1 MALQG
6 NTDNDQKRET
16 NGNLP
21 GDLLTEMDLAS
32 IAKSY
37 RRHFIKLQSLVVEKI
52 KEVEEITA
60 EKEEL
65 ERSVQTALQKLWT
78 KEEELHCQRA
88 SSFEREKCFIESLRQ
103 ESVHSEELEI
113 QVQTLTSQ
121 RDMLQEQAF
130 QLEQQ
135 LLMVKG
141 ETEKQKEELDR
152 KLPELE
158 STQESLKKMTAGLMD
173 QIVDVMSVHNK
184 QKSRVVDVSTS
195 TTEENGSDFS
205 SSEHCNESGESLEDD
220 VSAEVKMINMKE
232 QCYDLRKEVKSLI
245 SSIHDLWYKVNP
257 NCNSCDV
264 GEQKEEVDPR
274 ILLSEILQAFY
285 KEKSMVA
292 DMEEQNAR
300 QLKNLQEVHE
310 AHCLTEGRIHRLW
323 IKFCFHEE
331 HEDLQTWTKGIPDTT
346 EETDDVLQKIES
358 ALSKNKSTLQES
370 QELKSLNA
378 SQGKK
383 MADLNALVEK
393 LRDEHR
399 QLSNELDRKNAKL
412 EESRLSTNKTI
423 EDKDVEI
430 EILKEQLQESEK
442 NEQQLKLESETGSKC
457 TDDALEK
464 MLQSKESA
472 FEAYQKKYQKEEV
485 VLRDEIRDLR
495 EALERASRDKNDLQ
509 EYCELLKADVDK
521 SEILINSAEEDERS
535 LKELLEQERKNGQK
549 LYLTAKELYEEV
561 HTKNHEALSQ
571 ATTITVLQEKVRT
584 LELELRATVQDW
596 QVDKKNLRN
605 AKETE
610 QYLQSSLQ
618 QALRELFQ
626 LKTKNEEETDE
637 GKEDM
642 KTTGAPDEV
651 EHQKALQ
658 QRFHELENLLHTAL
672 AKGCQDLEEYA
683 ATIEELSEENKLL
696 EKEVDEYKRSSLTS
710 QKTNHKL
717 KTLLRAVKDDLLEEM
732 KARKELEAL
741 MVKSKE
747 KAEPSLKE
755 DRRFDAESTA
765 SIDQLPGVV
774 EARQSSDQL
783 SSPSDSYIQGQR
795 RVSKVK
801 GFPKIRISKA
811 INKRF
816 SLPSV
821 SVTSP
826 RKEKKVGQIPETTGQ
841 RNSLPTTEIERRS
854 AIHETSKLDEREQRL
869 RDLLMTVQRDKEEL
883 EQEVE
888 SLNGELQKTKMGLQ
902 SYGHLKESL
911 SEKIKR
917 NVRESLEL
925 KKALESIYGK
935 TRRAHT
941 MINNDLHRLLE
952 ILKEKDKR
960 IRKFEWKYGKVE
972 KENADL
978 VKTVEA
984 LKEKLEDEV
993 VLKELAIDERGQLR
1007 ESLQTILESKEK
1019 KLLVYEPPLLIDNLN
1034 ADMILP
1040 QFGKEEVRAIL
1051 KEVLGQI
1058 ECSTSEEV
1066 SGLKQASVEQM
1077 EELVAIR
1084 KDNEY
1089 LRNLVDVGTQ
1099 EELQRAE
1106 DRIAYLNGQLKIS
1119 QERQETLRE
1128 SAIKDKVQGNQ
1139 DVERLYE
1146 RYAELKINMKGKE
1159 AALERCEEI
1168 EEVLMSENTH
1178 LQKEIEAL
1186 KERFGVD
1193 GLSPITQKAETKRAL
1208 EGWKR
1213 KCQRLQEN
1221 FDRENNHLQ
1230 EENSWLHK
1238 QLLEESALC
1247 EELRRCNTGLEESLK
1262 GAEKKV
1268 KEMHQKLEERHEALA
1283 YLEER
1288 RVVLETKIA
1297 CLQKVNDDL
1306 QSELS
1311 KERSEAEQSLM
1322 ELKNEY
1328 AATSKDL
1335 KRHQQEG
1342 NNLVTKVFLLENAK
1356 EKLEQELEE
1365 KERKMMINLESF
1377 TEERSRL
1384 SEKVRD
1390 LRISLE
1396 EEVRRRLD
1404 LEEKMQQ
1411 ILKISALEKQK
1422 NRVKAVELDESSCLD
1437 QDEKVPNLNQAY

>member
-6 NTDNDQKRET
+6 NADKNRET

-21 GDLLTEMDLAS
+21 EDLSVEMDLTFRE
-32 IAKSY
+32 KSY
-37 RRHFIKLQSLVVEKI
+37 HRHFIKLQSLLVEKI
-52 KEVEEITA
+52 KEVEEVRA

-65 ERSVQTALQKLWT
+65 ERSVQTALQKLWA

-88 SSFEREKCFIESLRQ
+88 SSFEREKCFIENLRQ
-103 ESVHSEELEI
+103 ESAHSEELEI
-113 QVQTLTSQ
+113 QVQTLTNQ
-121 RDMLQEQAF
+121 KDMLQEQVF
-130 QLEQQ
+130 QLEHQ
-135 LLMVKG
+135 LSMVKG
-141 ETEKQKEELDR
+141 ETEKRKKELDR

-158 STQESLKKMTAGLMD
+158 STQESLKKMTAGLMG

-184 QKSRVVDVSTS
+184 QKSSVADVSTS
-195 TTEENGSDFS
+195 TAEENGSDLS
-205 SSEHCNESGESLEDD
+205 SSEHYNESGESLEDD
-220 VSAEVKMINMKE
+220 LSAEVKMISLKE
-232 QCYDLRKEVKSLI
+232 QYYDLRKEVKSLI
-245 SSIHDLWYKVNP
+245 SSIHDLWCKVNP
-257 NCNSCDV
+257 NCNSCEV
-264 GEQKEEVDPR
+264 GDQMEEVDPR
-274 ILLSEILQAFY
+274 ILLSEILQAFC
-285 KEKSMVA
+285 KEKSMVT
-292 DMEEQNAR
+292 DLEEQNAR
-300 QLKNLQEVHE
+300 QLKHLQEVQE
-310 AHCLTEGRIHRLW
+310 AHCLTEGRVHRLW
-323 IKFCFHEE
+323 IKFCFYEE
-331 HEDLQTWTKGIPDTT
+331 KEDLQTAWTKGIPETT
-346 EETDDVLQKIES
+346 EETDDVLEKIES

-370 QELKSLNA
+370 QELKRLNA

-383 MADLNALVEK
+383 MTDLKALVEK
-393 LRDEHR
+393 LREEHR
-399 QLSNELDRKNAKL
+399 QLSKELETKSAKL
-412 EESRLSTNKTI
+412 EETRLSTNKTI

-442 NEQQLKLESETGSKC
+442 NEEQLKLESENGNKYTG
-457 TDDALEK
+457 DALEK
-464 MLQSKESA
+464 LLQSKERA
-472 FEAYQKKYQKEEV
+472 FEAYQKKHQKEEEAR
-485 VLRDEIRDLR
+485 RDDIRDLR

-509 EYCELLKADVDK
+509 EYCELLKDDVEK

-549 LYLTAKELYEEV
+549 LYLTAKELYDEV
-561 HTKNHEALSQ
+561 NTRNHEASSQ

-584 LELELRATVQDW
+584 LELELRTTVQDW

-618 QALRELFQ
+618 QAIRELFQ
-626 LKTKNEEETDE
+626 LKTKYEEETDK

-642 KTTGAPDEV
+642 ITTGAPDEV

-658 QRFHELENLLHTAL
+658 QQFHELENLLHTAL
-672 AKGCQDLEEYA
+672 AKCWQDLEEYA
-683 ATIEELSEENKLL
+683 ARIEELSDKNKLL

-710 QKTNHKL
+710 RRTNHKL
-717 KTLLRAVKDDLLEEM
+717 KTLLSAVKDDLLEEI
-732 KARKELEAL
+732 KAKRELEAL
-741 MVKSKE
+741 MVKSNE
-747 KAEPSLKE
+747 ETEPSLRD
-755 DRRFDAESTA
+755 DRGFDEESTTTI
-765 SIDQLPGVV
+765 SQLPSVD
-774 EARQSSDQL
+774 EARNSSDRL
-783 SSPSDSYIQGQR
+783 ASPSDAYLQGQKN
-795 RVSKVK
+795 VSKVK
-801 GFPKIRISKA
+801 GFAKIRIPKA
-811 INKRF
+811 ISKRF

-821 SVTSP
+821 SAISP
-826 RKEKKVGQIPETTGQ
+826 RKERKVGPTTETIDQ
-841 RNSLPTTEIERRS
+841 RNSLQTTEIERR
-854 AIHETSKLDEREQRL
+854 IKLHEKSKMAEREQRL
-869 RDLLMTVQRDKEEL
+869 RDILMAVQRDKEEL

-888 SLNGELQKTKMGLQ
+888 SLNDELQKTQMELQ
-902 SYGHLKESL
+902 DYGNLKESL
-911 SEKIKR
+911 GEEINR
-917 NVRESLEL
+917 NVRESMEM
-925 KKALESIYGK
+925 KKAVESIYGK

-941 MINNDLHRLLE
+941 MINKDLHRLLE

-960 IRKFEWKYGKVE
+960 IRKCEWTSEKVE

-978 VKTVEA
+978 VKTVAA

-993 VLKELAIDERGQLR
+993 VLKEIAMDEGRQLR
-1007 ESLQTILESKEK
+1007 ESLQTILDSKEK
-1019 KLLVYEPPLLIDNLN
+1019 RVLLYEPPLLINNLN

-1051 KEVLGQI
+1051 KEVLGEI
-1058 ECSTSEEV
+1058 ECSNSEEV
-1066 SGLKQASVEQM
+1066 SSLKQKSVKQM
-1077 EELVAIR
+1077 EELATIR

-1089 LRNLVDVGTQ
+1089 LRNLVDIGAQ

-1106 DRIAYLNGQLKIS
+1106 DRISYLDGQLKIS

-1128 SAIKDKVQGNQ
+1128 AAIKDKVQVNQ
-1139 DVERLYE
+1139 EVDRLYE
-1146 RYAELKINMKGKE
+1146 RYAELKIIIKGKE

-1178 LQKEIEAL
+1178 LQKEIETL

-1193 GLSPITQKAETKRAL
+1193 GSSPITQKAEAKRAL

-1213 KCQRLQEN
+1213 KCQRLQES

-1238 QLLEESALC
+1238 QLLEESSLC
-1247 EELRRCNTGLEESLK
+1247 EEMRRCNTGLEESFK
-1262 GAEKKV
+1262 GAEEKI
-1268 KEMHQKLEERHEALA
+1268 KEMHQKLEERQEALA

-1288 RVVLETKIA
+1288 RVVLETKLA

-1311 KERSEAEQSLM
+1311 KERSEAEQNLM

-1356 EKLEQELEE
+1356 QKLEQELKE
-1365 KERKMMINLESF
+1365 KERKTMISLESF
-1377 TEERSRL
+1377 TEERGRL

-1411 ILKISALEKQK
+1411 IVKISVMEKEK
-1422 NRVKAVELDESSCLD
+1422 NRVRAVELKESSCLN
-1437 QDEKVPNLNQAY
+1437 QDAKVSNLN